1 MISIVVPV
9 YRGRDSLPELCARL
23 KSTLEKVTDNFEIIL
38 VNDHCPQ
45 NSWAVIETLAGTDR
59 RVKGINFSRN
69 FGQHSAI
76 TAGLEQCGGEWT
88 VVMDCDLQDR
98 PEEIPALYDAAVRG
112 KFELVFARRIE
123 RQDNLLK
130 RLSSTIFYKTLSY
143 LTGTKQD
150 NGIAN
155 FGIYHRK
162 VIRAIL
168 SMEDYIRYFPTMAQW
183 VGFRSTAVD
192 VEHSERKHGT
202 TSYSWMSLIRLAIN
216 IIISF
221 SDKPLR
227 LTVRLGFFISLL
239 SVAGA
244 CYTVYRYFAGAIVV
258 TGYTSLIIS
267 IWFLCGLIIMTLGVM
282 GLYIGKSF
290 DKVKGRPVYIVRETI
305 NLPEES

>member
-9 YRGRDSLPELCARL
+9 YKGRDSLPELYARL
-23 KSTLEKVTDNFEIIL
+23 KSTLEKITDSFEIIL
-38 VNDHCPQ
+38 VNDNCPQ
-45 NSWAVIETLAGTDR
+45 QSWEVIETLAQADH

-76 TAGLEQCGGEWT
+76 TAGLEHCGGEWT

-98 PEEIPALYDAAVRG
+98 PEEIPALYEAAVKG

-123 RQDNLLK
+123 RQDNFFK
-130 RLSSTIFYKTLSY
+130 RLSSTLFYKTLSY
-143 LTGTKQD
+143 LTGTRQD
-150 NGIAN
+150 NSIAN

-162 VIRAIL
+162 VIKAIL

-202 TSYSWMSLIRLAIN
+202 TSYSWMKLIRLAIS

-244 CYTVYRYFAGAIVV
+244 CYTLYRYFAGKIIV

-290 DKVKGRPVYIVRETI
+290 DKVKGRPVYIVRETV
-305 NLPEES
+305 NLPEEP